1 MKMHPE
7 DKTGDCYKRGLQA
20 EEIFT
25 ETMEGDGYSARPATP
40 YEDGRKHIDTF
51 LEKGGETE
59 SYEVKGLRKF
69 FRRRKYYNNS
79 HALLE
84 ISKNQGKRDGTA
96 FTTESDHMVFFRK
109 GEFLVF
115 STKGLREVCEKYVKF
130 DESVGYNDYEDFK
143 LKLRKSGGWNGRSK
157 RIEELTI
164 IPYSFLK
171 EKLPYKRYEHN
182 YYKDYKTQDINK
194 PDIAHK

>member
-25 ETMEGDGYSARPATP
+25 DIMQDDGYASRQATP

-51 LEKGGETE
+51 LEKDGETH
-59 SYEVKGLRKF
+59 SYQVKGLRKF
-69 FRRRKYYNNS
+69 FRRSQYYNNS

-96 FTTESDHMVFFRK
+96 FTTESDYMVFFRK
-109 GEFLVF
+109 SCVVLM
-115 STKGLREVCEKYVKF
+115 
-130 DESVGYNDYEDFK
+130 
-143 LKLRKSGGWNGRSK
+143 
-157 RIEELTI
+157 I
-164 IPYSFLK
+164 INLQV
-171 EKLPYKRYEHN
+171 N
-182 YYKDYKTQDINK
+182 
-194 PDIAHK
+194 